1 MGVILMPKKKAQK
14 KTHKIKI
21 REKKAARQ
29 THAIAF
35 SKQPQPSKFRLVFV
49 LLFIIALGYW
59 LFSTKKV
66 EISTK
71 PGSTVQQTGGS
82 LVSPSPEITW
92 ETYTVKQGD
101 NIRGIAL
108 QVYGDAN
115 AWVKIVQANNLKN
128 PNSIHAGNVLRIPR

>member
-1 MGVILMPKKKAQK
+1 MARKKAQK

-21 REKKAARQ
+21 SEKKAARQ
-29 THAIAF
+29 THAVAF
-35 SKQPQPSKFRLVFV
+35 SKQPQPSKFRLVLV

-66 EISTK
+66 EIPTI
-71 PGSTVQQTGGS
+71 PGSKVQQTGGS

-115 AWVKIVQANNLKN
+115 AWERITKANNLKN
-128 PNSIHAGNVLRIPR
+128 PDRVHAGNVLRIPR